1 MGYSWIVED
10 NIFNRIVSEEAAYIE
25 DNYKKNQILVR
36 PRAPFLTLYDE
47 WNQLPQEVYLQHLK
61 DLQQVEFKTADG
73 TSIYV
78 QPLAIDG
85 SMVVLVA
92 DISKYEVGKDYLP
105 VVFLSLLV
113 LLLIIIS
120 AALIT
125 AYLLAKNA
133 IKPLKT
139 LTEKVH
145 IPSTLEKG
153 FAEEFPSNEI
163 GVLAKTIEDS
173 FHKVQSLLKRE
184 EDFTRDVSHEL
195 RTPITVLKNVVS
207 DLKSNPELSAMQLKY
222 LVENTNQMEQTIA
235 TLLALAREESGKL
248 SKIKFMDILEDCIV
262 SHYELSKRGDFVID
276 LEVAPEFKVIVNE
289 NLLKLLINNLLS
301 NALQY
306 SSTNRLLIKTDSNTI
321 IFENDTSYI
330 HEQNPLES
338 NVKRNSSHGLGLG
351 LYLVK
356 RVCQAFDWAVDSSV
370 EGKRFRLIM
379 KIEK

>member
-25 DNYKKNQILVR
+25 DNYKQNQTLVK

-47 WNQLPQEVYLQHLK
+47 WNQLPQEIYLQHLK

-73 TSIYV
+73 KSIYV

-85 SMVVLVA
+85 STAVLVA

-105 VVFLSLLV
+105 IVFLSLV
-113 LLLIIIS
+113 ALLLIIIS

-133 IKPLKT
+133 IKPLRI
-139 LTEKVH
+139 LTEKVQQTS
-145 IPSTLEKG
+145 IVEKG
-153 FAEEFPSNEI
+153 FAEEFPNNEV
-163 GVLAKTIEDS
+163 GLLAETIEDS

-184 EDFTRDVSHEL
+184 ENFTRDVSHEL
-195 RTPITVLKNVVS
+195 RTPITVLKNVIA
-207 DLKSNPELSAMQLKY
+207 DLKNKPELSAKQLSY
-222 LVENTNQMEQTIA
+222 LNESTNQMEQTIA
-235 TLLALAREESGKL
+235 TLLALAREESGILSHVKL
-248 SKIKFMDILEDCIV
+248 MDILEDCIV
-262 SHYELSKRGDFVID
+262 SHYELSKRDNFVID
-276 LEVAPEFKVIVNE
+276 LDLSSDLKVMANE
-289 NLLKLLINNLLS
+289 NLLTLLVNNLLS

-306 SSTNRLLIKTDSNTI
+306 ASSSHLLIKADTSAIT
-321 IFENDTSYI
+321 FENDTSYI
-330 HEQNPLES
+330 HAHNPLEP

-356 RVCQAFDWAVDSSV
+356 RVCQVFGWEVEVSV
-370 EGKRFRLIM
+370 EAERFRLTM
-379 KIEK
+379 SY